1 MSTRRG
7 FIQVL
12 SAAGAA
18 FFIQS
23 PVSAFKDNFDIKK
36 LPMIPTKHKPT
47 GAYIMWARSPYAH
60 TSAVNVRKVRLSFV
74 NFMCVFPALPKNAWL

>member
-1 MSTRRG
+1 MSKRRG

-36 LPMIPTKHKPT
+36 LPMIPIRDVVIFPYMMKPFVLGRESSVHALEE
-47 GAYIMWARSPYAH
+47 GAGRGQED
-60 TSAVNVRKVRLSFV
+60 LSGH
-74 NFMCVFPALPKNAWL
+74 AA